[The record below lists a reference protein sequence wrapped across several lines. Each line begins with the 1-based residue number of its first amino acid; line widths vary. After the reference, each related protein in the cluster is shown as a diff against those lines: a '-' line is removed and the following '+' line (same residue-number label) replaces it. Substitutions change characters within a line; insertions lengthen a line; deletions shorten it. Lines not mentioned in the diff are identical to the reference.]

1 MKRLNLLLISSA
13 LLLGIP
19 SLTTLSSCGST
30 NTNKADTSTKVT
42 LTKGDSVNL
51 NKLAVEKGIDLTD
64 VSKNYNISYTTSSSK
79 IVKVTK
85 EGNAISKAVGN
96 ATVSVNDTNSG
107 NTLLQVEIEVVGYEE
122 YSDVKAYTGKGSFGG
137 YFIDLNVGSELARG
151 KTYGVTYS
159 NDNLT
164 DQSLSAVISNPEI
177 ISWVDN
183 DGQYSITANGI
194 GNSKLE
200 LYDCNNDLVFRNVI
214 KVRRPFESSE
224 EVIDYLSGVDYFT
237 ASGYGEGVY
246 DGNESKTTKLVFN
259 SDGTGSY
266 YGVSQ
271 EAGGD
276 IGNNTFTL
284 EFDEF
289 YTTYQTFRFNVNNF
303 TKSDSYNLD
312 YTVKTLDVTETGDQI
327 RLYSSIILDI
337 YFPRSNK

>member
-13 LLLGIP
+13 LLLGVP

-30 NTNKADTSTKVT
+30 TSNNIASTKVT

-51 NKLAVEKGIDLTD
+51 NSLASEKGIDLTD
-64 VSKNYNISYTTSSSK
+64 VNKDYLIGYTTSNSK
-79 IVKVTK
+79 VAKVTS
-85 EGNAISKAVGN
+85 EGNAISKEAGK
-96 ATVSVNDTNSG
+96 ATVTVVDKNS
-107 NTLLQVEIEVVGYEE
+107 NTTLLTVEIEVVGYEE
-122 YSDVKAYTGKGSFGG
+122 YSDVKDYQGKGSFGG
-137 YFIDLNVGSELARG
+137 YFIDLSVGSEIARG
-151 KTYGVTYS
+151 KTYSLTYN
-159 NDNLT
+159 NDSLT

-177 ISWVDN
+177 LSWVDN
-183 DGQYSITANGI
+183 DGNYSIVGNGI

-200 LYDCNNDLVFRNVI
+200 IYNSNNDLIYRTVV
-214 KVRRPFESSE
+214 KVRRPFESSD

-246 DGNESKTTKLVFN
+246 NGDESKTTKLVFN
-259 SDGTGSY
+259 DDYTGSY

-284 EFDEF
+284 EFEEF
-289 YTTYQTFRFNVNNF
+289 YSTYSTFRFNVTNF
-303 TKSDSYNLD
+303 TKSDSYTLD

-337 YFPRSNK
+337 YYPRTNK